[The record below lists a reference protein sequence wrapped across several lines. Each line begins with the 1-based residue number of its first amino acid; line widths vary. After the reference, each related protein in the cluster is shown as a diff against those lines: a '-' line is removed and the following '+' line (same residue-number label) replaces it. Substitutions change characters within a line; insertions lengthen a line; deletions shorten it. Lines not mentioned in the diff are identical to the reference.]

1 MKCLIFIGCSIVW
14 FDMSDCKCFIVTPW
28 KFMFLKL
35 AYLPL
40 KLCFSGK
47 YLFNEN
53 QISAGQL
60 SADSSSTETLYRL
73 IRAHKKAVSYIF
85 FAWIIY
91 INASIY
97 TFFLNSI
104 YCRVHGC
111 IHKALSI
118 VYIAWFRLLLKTRK
132 GRKVCSLQ
140 LLPILWM
147 VWQVSASPFN
157 SVFSVSFSEN
167 KAMMTT
173 LVSQ

>member
-1 MKCLIFIGCSIVW
+1 
-14 FDMSDCKCFIVTPW
+14 
-28 KFMFLKL
+28 MFLKL

-47 YLFNEN
+47 YLFYEN

-60 SADSSSTETLYRL
+60 SADSSSTETLYCL
-73 IRAHKKAVSYIF
+73 IRAHKKAVF
-85 FAWIIY
+85 FFFFLPE
-91 INASIY
+91 SFTSVHQY
-97 TFFLNSI
+97 TPFFLNSI
-104 YCRVHGC
+104 YCRVHGR
-111 IHKALSI
+111 IHEALSI
-118 VYIAWFRLLLKTRK
+118 VYIAWFQLLLKTRK

-147 VWQVSASPFN
+147 VWQVSVSPFN